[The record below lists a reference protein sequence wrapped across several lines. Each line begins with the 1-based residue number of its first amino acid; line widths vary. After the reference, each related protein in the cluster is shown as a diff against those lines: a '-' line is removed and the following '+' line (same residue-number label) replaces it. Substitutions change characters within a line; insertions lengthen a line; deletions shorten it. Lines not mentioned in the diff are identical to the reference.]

1 MAPKKAL
8 SAGHVPAWCCNR
20 YSSVSV
26 ATFSGC
32 DERRVA
38 SSPKRLSLLI
48 GPPILPIQQ
57 QGLTAGN
64 CNIGRAPCTGAAHG
78 HSTISPETCNPN
90 CLDCSILER
99 TGTQSCHRIVM
110 RREQ

>member
-1 MAPKKAL
+1 WSATAKSGIEVSSLDGNWVRKLAWSGAGIPMAPKKAL

-20 YSSVSV
+20 YSSASV

-64 CNIGRAPCTGAAHG
+64 CNIG
-78 HSTISPETCNPN
+78 
-90 CLDCSILER
+90 
-99 TGTQSCHRIVM
+99 
-110 RREQ
+110 